1 MAFETVKVSN
11 LPVWNGMS
19 VKNSDGE
26 SIPLERTEKSYVIG
40 FYLGADHI
48 QGKEKEIRIHKFQFE
63 ECGNPAHLSEP
74 VEKGGEIMLWGAAAL
89 DDKLIKNVPVGV
101 LVRVEWLGKVASKSA
116 AGRRYHD
123 FDVQIDKD
131 RVLTSSSTSA
141 PMQQSSPANAAQGA
155 PAETAPATMGATA
168 SPANM
173 MDKGDDDDLP
183 F

>member
-1 MAFETVKVSN
+1 MAFEQVKMNN

-19 VKNSDGE
+19 VKNASGD
-26 SIPLERTEKSYVIG
+26 SIPLAKTEKSYVIG
-40 FYLGADHI
+40 YYLGADHI
-48 QGKEKEIRIHKFQFE
+48 QGKQKEIRIHKLQFE
-63 ECGNPAHLSEP
+63 ECGDATHLSEP
-74 VEKGGEIMLWGAAAL
+74 VEKGANIMVWGAAAL

-101 LVRVEWLGKVASKSA
+101 LVRIEWLGKVPSKANS
-116 AGRRYHD
+116 GQKYHD

-131 RVLTSSSTSA
+131 KVLSQSA
-141 PMQQSSPANAAQGA
+141 PAPQQSSAPANAAQGA